1 MRQCW
6 RDVDMFSARGRAR
19 RPGQAAAAVVL
30 GEQEIYDAGDQ
41 V

>member
-1 MRQCW
+1 
-6 RDVDMFSARGRAR
+6 MFSARGRAR